1 MLSIFVLGSYLNE
14 TELGRQF
21 ICAPSVVFYRAGA
34 MHRNAVA
41 AHGFE
46 QVEIEFDPA
55 WIGRAGLPD
64 APVKRWIAGDTAAE
78 CRRLLGACASSS
90 PADLRMALIRF
101 LACEATVHC
110 RAQPWF
116 EAIVDQLREDAN
128 IRLSELARKVSRH
141 PAWIGPAYRRT
152 SGEGLRETAAR
163 FRVERAAHL
172 LRETN
177 QPCAAVALEAGF
189 CDQSHMNRNFQ
200 RILGRLPSEVRADR
214 EHFRSSGAPRRDHS

>member
-21 ICAPSVVFYRAGA
+21 ICAPSVIFYRAGA

-55 WIGRAGLPD
+55 WIGRSCLPD
-64 APVKRWIAGDTAAE
+64 APVKRWIGGDTSAE
-78 CRRLLGACASSS
+78 CRLLLGACASSS
-90 PADLRMALIRF
+90 QADLRAALVRF
-101 LACEATVHC
+101 LACEATVVC
-110 RAQPWF
+110 RAQPWID
-116 EAIVDQLREDAN
+116 AVVDQLREDAN
-128 IRLSELARKVSRH
+128 TRVTDLARKVNRH
-141 PAWIGPAYRRT
+141 PAWMGSAYRRM

-172 LRETN
+172 LRETD
-177 QPCAAVALEAGF
+177 QACAVVALEAGF
-189 CDQSHMNRNFQ
+189 CDQSHMNRSFQ
-200 RILGRLPSEVRADR
+200 RILGRSPTEVRADR
-214 EHFRSSGAPRRDHS
+214 EHFRSGDAQRNHS